1 MRKKVRMMDEEKG
14 KIIKFP
20 TKLTEPVINDVEEKE
35 LPPPETLLAEAMN
48 CIFMAMT
55 MMGNK

>member
-1 MRKKVRMMDEEKG
+1 MMDEEKG

-55 MMGNK
+55 MMRNK